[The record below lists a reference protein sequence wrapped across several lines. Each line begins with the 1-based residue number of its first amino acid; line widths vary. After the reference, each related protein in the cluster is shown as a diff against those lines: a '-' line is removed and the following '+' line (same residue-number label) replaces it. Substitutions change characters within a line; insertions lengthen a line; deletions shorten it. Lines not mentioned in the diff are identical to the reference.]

1 MQEKFQY
8 GYSFQTKLIACL
20 FKDRAFL
27 QQIMDILDPV
37 YFESEANITIVDNI
51 KEYFQEYKQPPT
63 MEVMSVKVKELE
75 NDMLRTQVVEHLKD
89 SYKQLDA
96 PDLDFVKEQ
105 TIKFCKNQV
114 LKSAIME
121 SVQLLERGEYE
132 QIKMTIDDAMKAGL
146 ERAIGHEY
154 IEEID
159 QRYLESVRNTVT
171 TGWDIIDDKTEK

>member
-96 PDLDFVKEQ
+96 PE
-105 TIKFCKNQV
+105 
-114 LKSAIME
+114 
-121 SVQLLERGEYE
+121 
-132 QIKMTIDDAMKAGL
+132 
-146 ERAIGHEY
+146 
-154 IEEID
+154 
-159 QRYLESVRNTVT
+159 
-171 TGWDIIDDKTEK
+171 